1 MSNEQERLV
10 AASISEWMEQE
21 AGCEAVLDSEQ
32 TGEMRTYLLDNYDA
46 LQAAARDWLAA
57 RAQESEDA

>member
-1 MSNEQERLV
+1 MSNERERLV

-32 TGEMRTYLLDNYDA
+32 TGEMLSYLLDNYEA
-46 LQAAARDWLAA
+46 LQQAAREWLAA
-57 RAQESEDA
+57 QPQEGE